1 MKIEQIPTEKL
12 IPYARNAKKH
22 DAAQVSKL
30 AGSIREFGFNNPVL
44 IDRDNGIIA
53 GHGRVMAA
61 QKLELKDVPCIRLGH
76 LTDTQRRAYI
86 LADNRLSEIGG
97 GWDEEML
104 KNELTS
110 LLGDGVDIA
119 GLGWDDGWSEDGG
132 LGENGEAYTR
142 KVESP
147 KYEPKKTKPS
157 VPELFDSTKTKSM
170 IEKIKKASIPEDDKS
185 FLIEAAYRHTVFN
198 FENIAEYYAHSDKS
212 VQELMEDSAL
222 VIIDFNKAIELG
234 FVALSEKINDMY
246 SVDNPDEE

>member
-44 IDRDNGIIA
+44 IDKDNGIIA

-61 QKLELKDVPCIRLGH
+61 QKLELKEVPCIRLGH

-119 GLGWDDGWSEDGG
+119 GLGWDDGWSEEEEK
-132 LGENGEAYTR
+132 ENE
-142 KVESP
+142 
-147 KYEPKKTKPS
+147 
-157 VPELFDSTKTKSM
+157 
-170 IEKIKKASIPEDDKS
+170 I
-185 FLIEAAYRHTVFN
+185 
-198 FENIAEYYAHSDKS
+198 
-212 VQELMEDSAL
+212 
-222 VIIDFNKAIELG
+222 
-234 FVALSEKINDMY
+234 SEKIFEQ
-246 SVDNPDEE
+246 SVQLDPAKEFIVIICEPSEYEEAKNILDLKQVRRGGYKEGSAFDVVSFERAITFNRLKDAIRNTK